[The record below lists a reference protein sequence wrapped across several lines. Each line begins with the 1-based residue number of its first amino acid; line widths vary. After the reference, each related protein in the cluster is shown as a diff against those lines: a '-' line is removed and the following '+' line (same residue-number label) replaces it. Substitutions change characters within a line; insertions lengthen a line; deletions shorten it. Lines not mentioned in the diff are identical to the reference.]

1 MTPEERTLLAQ
12 QLFTEGYNCSQSVV
26 AAWADTY
33 GLDRDMALRISSSF
47 GGGIGRMRLT
57 CGAMCGLAMLAGLET
72 GSTEGRDAAAKAANY
87 KVVQQLA
94 EEFRRRFGDIQCSAL
109 LHLDKPE
116 GTHIPA
122 ERNAQYYR
130 KRPCKELVAGASEI
144 FAQFMASRKEADA

>member
-1 MTPEERTLLAQ
+1 MTYEERTQLAQ
-12 QLFTEGYNCSQSVV
+12 QLFTEGYNCAQSVV
-26 AAWADTY
+26 AAWADAY
-33 GLDRDMALRISSSF
+33 GLDRDMALRVSSSF

-72 GSTEGRDAAAKAANY
+72 GSTVGSDAQAKAGNY

-94 EEFRRRFGDIQCSAL
+94 EEFRQRFGDIQCSAL

-116 GTHIPA
+116 GTHVPE

-130 KRPCKELVAGASEI
+130 KRPCKELVAGASEL
-144 FAQFMASRKEADA
+144 FANFLSRRLKD